1 MFPDPAAPDSRPAP
15 APGSIPAPDPAS
27 RIENAGLDV
36 IAESERK
43 GRPRDLFMPWF
54 AANISVLGLSWGAWV
69 FGFGLSFA
77 QAAIAGAIGVVVSF
91 LACGVVAVL
100 GKRGRLR
107 LFWR

>member
-1 MFPDPAAPDSRPAP
+1 MSPDPAAPDSRPAP

-54 AANISVLGLSWGAWV
+54 AANISVLDLS
-69 FGFGLSFA
+69 
-77 QAAIAGAIGVVVSF
+77 
-91 LACGVVAVL
+91 
-100 GKRGRLR
+100 
-107 LFWR
+107 